1 MAEALSDAIKS
12 DTVKLDKRGSGVLMV
27 AHRGLSGLETENT
40 QCAFVAAANR
50 SYYGIETDVHVTK
63 DGRYVI
69 SHDGNLSRVFGKNI
83 EIKDYLYEDLRKV
96 RKTENGA
103 AIEYMSVPSLEE
115 YFDVCRR
122 YGKKSVLELKVEYT
136 DEQLKEIIQI
146 AKNAGQFENVI
157 FISFFVDNMIRLRKI
172 LPDHPLQLLTGEINP
187 EVIDIC
193 EKNSLAL
200 DVSYPSL
207 NEENVAELKRR
218 GIKINCWTVND
229 RADAEKLISL
239 GVDFITTN
247 ILE

>member
-1 MAEALSDAIKS
+1 MEEMLSDTI
-12 DTVKLDKRGSGVLMV
+12 KLDKRGSGVLMI

-63 DGRYVI
+63 DGKYVI
-69 SHDGNLSRVFGKNI
+69 SHDGNLSRIFGKNI

-96 RKTENGA
+96 RKTENGDTV
-103 AIEYMSVPSLEE
+103 EYTVVPSLKE
-115 YFDVCRR
+115 YFDVCRH
-122 YGKKSVLELKVEYT
+122 YGKRSVLELKVEYT

-146 AKNAGQFENVI
+146 AKDAGQFENVI
-157 FISFFVDNMIRLRKI
+157 FISFYPDNMIRLRKI
-172 LPDHPLQLLTGEINP
+172 LPDHPMQLLAGPIDAEI
-187 EVIDIC
+187 IDIC
-193 EKNSLAL
+193 DKNSLAL

-229 RADAEKLISL
+229 RADAEKLVAL